1 MTSPDTPEPDDA
13 PPQTELEQRQA
24 QALEMHLAN
33 ASYDQIAEHL
43 DYADRSGAYRAVQAA
58 LRRQRYDH
66 DAATSLPGETELAR
80 INAMITGLWPKARRG
95 DVAAVDRV
103 MKLEERRGKLEMQ
116 LRLAEKPPEPATPTD
131 SEGTPL
137 DELERRRA
145 EREATRSR
153 RTTG

>member
-1 MTSPDTPEPDDA
+1 MTSPDTPEPEPA
-13 PPQTELEQRQA
+13 PQTDLEKRQA

-43 DYADRSGAYRAVQAA
+43 EYADRSGAYRAVQAA

-66 DAATSLPGETELAR
+66 DAATNLPGETELAR

-116 LRLAEKPPEPATPTD
+116 LRLAEQPEPAAATE
-131 SEGTPL
+131 SEGTTPL